1 MTILI
6 SLIASLFLGFNT
18 QNTAVL
24 NAPNT
29 IEDGIYT
36 ASLEDSKVE
45 WQAYKVTGQHNG
57 EVNLKSGQLE
67 FKDNLIVSGNFIVD
81 MPSITVLDLSGENK
95 NKLEGHLKSPDF
107 FGVENYPTAK
117 FTITNAFPVGEDG
130 KYRIKGDMTIKED
143 THPVSFDA
151 MMTEEGSLMI
161 ANAEFKVDRSK
172 YNVRYGSGSFFD
184 NLGDKTIY
192 DEFDLNVT
200 LKVAK

>member
-1 MTILI
+1 MTILV
-6 SLIASLFLGFNT
+6 SLIASLFLGISPMNT
-18 QNTAVL
+18 TTNLSTD
-24 NAPNT
+24 T
-29 IEDGIYT
+29 IEDGVYT

-57 EVNLKSGQLE
+57 EVNLSSGELE
-67 FKDNLIVSGNFIVD
+67 FKDNQIVGGNFVVD
-81 MPSITVLDLSGENK
+81 MTSIKVMDLSGESK

-107 FGVENYPTAK
+107 FGVEKYPNAK
-117 FTITNAFPVGEDG
+117 FTIQNAFPVGEDG

-151 MMTEEGSLMI
+151 MMTEEGDLMV
-161 ANAEFKVDRSK
+161 AKAEFKIDRSK